1 MGRSRYQ
8 IIEQCPY
15 FLTCTTVN
23 WTPIFSKPELAQIIF
38 NSLSFLQEHQRLSVH
53 GYVLME
59 NHLHLIASSANLS
72 KEIGKFKSFTARSI
86 IDHLKQTNNQ
96 HYLTQLRLFKLVH
109 KIDQDYQLWQEGSH
123 PQAIL
128 SEEVLQQK
136 LEYIH
141 NNPVKR
147 GYVDDPAHWRYSSY
161 RNYLNQEGILSIDYL
176 SPSP

>member
-15 FLTCTTVN
+15 FLPCTTVN

-38 NSLSFLQEHQRLSVH
+38 NSLSFLQEHQRLSVY

-96 HYLTQLRLFKLVH
+96 HYLTQLRLFKLGQ

-128 SEEVLQQK
+128 SEEVLKQK

-161 RNYLNQEGILSIDYL
+161 RNYSNQEGILSIDYL